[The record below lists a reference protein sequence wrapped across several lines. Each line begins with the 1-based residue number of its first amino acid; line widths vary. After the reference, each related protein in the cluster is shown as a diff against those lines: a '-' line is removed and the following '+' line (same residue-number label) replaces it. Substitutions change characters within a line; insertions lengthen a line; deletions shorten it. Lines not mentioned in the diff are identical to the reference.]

1 MAKKETALVTENTN
15 VNVEELKEELTN
27 YIDKQFKKGW
37 SEEVDKANKRL
48 IREKNRKIIFRDIII
63 LLLLGVIGYS
73 IYILY
78 DLRFFD
84 KYFQHSSTTRDVVT
98 EDKKNEEEPKK
109 EEVKEPTLEELVTEY
124 GYLLD
129 NIEINENSEYIDDYY
144 NGKLSNELKN
154 YLALNNVD
162 FSKITEEDDYNI
174 IDEDTLIDAYY
185 ELFSDDHT
193 SISFSYNG
201 NKIRYLNKLQYYI
214 TDTKLE
220 KISSNIKREII
231 DIKVDDNNIVITT
244 IEGLVKDNKLY
255 NIVNEKEVKNYNKD
269 ELKKYEDKLN
279 EVIYTFKDGK
289 LIKLG

>member
-1 MAKKETALVTENTN
+1 MAKKETSLVTEGTN
-15 VNVEELKEELTN
+15 INVEELKEELTN

-48 IREKNRKIIFRDIII
+48 IREKNKKIIFRDIII
-63 LLLLGVIGYS
+63 LVLLGVIGYS
-73 IYILY
+73 VYILY
-78 DLRFFD
+78 DLKFFD
-84 KYFQHSSTTRDVVT
+84 KYFQHSSTTREVVPDDPKK
-98 EDKKNEEEPKK
+98 EDEPVK
-109 EEVKEPTLEELVTEY
+109 EEVKEPTLEELVNEY
-124 GYLLD
+124 GYLLN
-129 NIEINENSEYIDDYY
+129 NILISEESEYISDYY
-144 NGKLSNELKN
+144 DGNLSDELKN

-174 IDEDTLIDAYY
+174 IDEDTLIDAYNK
-185 ELFSDDHT
+185 LFGEDHE
-193 SISFSYNG
+193 SISFNYNG

-220 KISSNIKREII
+220 KVSSNIKREIV
-231 DIKVDDNNIVITT
+231 DIKVDDNNVVITT
-244 IEGLVKDNKLY
+244 IEGLIKGNKLY
-255 NIVNEKEVKNYNKD
+255 NIVNEKEVKNYNNG

>member
-1 MAKKETALVTENTN
+1 MAKKETSLVTEGTN
-15 VNVEELKEELTN
+15 INVEELKEELTN

-48 IREKNRKIIFRDIII
+48 IREKNKKIIFRDIII
-63 LLLLGVIGYS
+63 LVLLGVIGYS
-73 IYILY
+73 VYILY
-78 DLRFFD
+78 DLKFFD
-84 KYFQHSSTTRDVVT
+84 KYFQHSSTTREVVPDDPKK
-98 EDKKNEEEPKK
+98 EDEPVK
-109 EEVKEPTLEELVTEY
+109 EEVKEPTLEELVNEY
-124 GYLLD
+124 GYLLN
-129 NIEINENSEYIDDYY
+129 NILISEESEYISDYY
-144 NGKLSNELKN
+144 DGNLSDELKN

-174 IDEDTLIDAYY
+174 IDEDTLIDAYNN
-185 ELFSDDHT
+185 LFGEDHE
-193 SISFSYNG
+193 SISFNYNG

-220 KISSNIKREII
+220 KVSSNIKREIV
-231 DIKVDDNNIVITT
+231 DIKVDDNNVVITT
-244 IEGLVKDNKLY
+244 IEGLIKGNKLY
-255 NIVNEKEVKNYNKD
+255 NIVNEKEVKNYNNG

>member
-73 IYILY
+73 VYILY
-78 DLRFFD
+78 DLKFFD
-84 KYFQHSSTTRDVVT
+84 KYFQHSNTSRDVVT
-98 EDKKNEEEPKK
+98 EDNKKEDEPKK

-144 NGKLSNELKN
+144 NGNLSEELKN

-185 ELFSDDHT
+185 ELFNDDHT

-244 IEGLVKDNKLY
+244 IEGLVKGNKLY
-255 NIVNEKEVKNYNKD
+255 NIVNEKEVKNYSNG

-279 EVIYTFKDGK
+279 EVIYSFKDGK
-289 LIKLG
+289 LVKLG

>member
-1 MAKKETALVTENTN
+1 MAKKETSLVTEGTN
-15 VNVEELKEELTN
+15 INVEELKEELTN

-48 IREKNRKIIFRDIII
+48 IREKNKKIIFRDIII
-63 LLLLGVIGYS
+63 LVLLGVIGYS
-73 IYILY
+73 VYILY
-78 DLRFFD
+78 DLKFFD
-84 KYFQHSSTTRDVVT
+84 KYFQHSSTTREVVPDDPKK
-98 EDKKNEEEPKK
+98 EDEPVK
-109 EEVKEPTLEELVTEY
+109 EEVKEPTLEELVNEY
-124 GYLLD
+124 GYLLN
-129 NIEINENSEYIDDYY
+129 NILISEESEYISDYY
-144 NGKLSNELKN
+144 DGNLSDELKN

-174 IDEDTLIDAYY
+174 IDEDTLIDAYNKLFGEDY
-185 ELFSDDHT
+185 E
-193 SISFSYNG
+193 SISFNYNG

-220 KISSNIKREII
+220 KVSSNIKREIV
-231 DIKVDDNNIVITT
+231 DIKVDDNNVVITT
-244 IEGLVKDNKLY
+244 IEGLIKGNKLY
-255 NIVNEKEVKNYNKD
+255 NIVNEKEVKNYNNG